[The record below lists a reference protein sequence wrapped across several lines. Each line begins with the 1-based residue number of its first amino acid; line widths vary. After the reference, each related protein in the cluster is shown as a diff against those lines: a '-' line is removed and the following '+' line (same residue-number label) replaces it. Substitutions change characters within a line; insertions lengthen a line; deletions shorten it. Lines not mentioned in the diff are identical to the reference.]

1 MNPGKLLIRVVG
13 QSVLWLGV
21 MAVLLMWPAADWGWP
36 EGWAFIGIFLFG
48 TVFMV
53 AWLLPRDPALLA
65 SRMASPIQKGQ
76 ALWDRVFMGFVVV
89 GWCVWL
95 VAMAFDAGRWH
106 RGQMP
111 VWLEVVGGL
120 MMIAGFAGI
129 MPVFAA
135 NSYAAPVVRVQDE
148 RAQRVIDTGPYAI
161 VRHPMYAVASLYVFG
176 MPLLLGS
183 WYGLIG
189 SAVLMVAIG
198 WRATR
203 EEQTLRNGLAGYAD
217 YMARV
222 RYRLVPYVW

>member
-1 MNPGKLLIRVVG
+1 MNPGKLLVRTIW
-13 QSVLWLGV
+13 QSVVWLGV
-21 MAVLLMWPAADWGWP
+21 MAVLLLWPAGDWGWP
-36 EGWAFIGIFLFG
+36 EGRAFIAIFALG

-53 AWLLPRDPALLA
+53 VWLLPRDPALLA

-76 ALWDRVFMGFVVV
+76 ALWDRIFMGFVVV

-95 VAMAFDAGRWH
+95 VAMALDAGRWH

-161 VRHPMYAVASLYVFG
+161 VRHPMYAVATLYVFG

-189 SAVLMVAIG
+189 SVVLMVAIG
-198 WRATR
+198 WRAVK
-203 EEQTLRNGLAGYAD
+203 EEQTLRDGLAGYDD
-217 YMARV
+217 YMTRV

>member
-1 MNPGKLLIRVVG
+1 MNPGKLLVRTMW
-13 QSVLWLGV
+13 QSVLWLGF
-21 MAVLLMWPAADWGWP
+21 MAVLLFGPAGDWGWP
-36 EGWAFIGIFLFG
+36 QGWAFIAIFALG

-65 SRMASPIQKGQ
+65 SRMGSPIQKGQ
-76 ALWDRVFMGFVVV
+76 ALWDRIFMGFVVV

-95 VAMAFDAGRWH
+95 VAMALDAGRWH

-120 MMIAGFAGI
+120 MMIAGFAAI
-129 MPVFAA
+129 MPVFAV

-189 SAVLMVAIG
+189 SVLLMVGIG
-198 WRATR
+198 WRAVK
-203 EEQTLRNGLAGYAD
+203 EEQTLRSGLAGYAD

-222 RYRLVPYVW
+222 RYRLIPYVW

>member
-1 MNPGKLLIRVVG
+1 MNPAKLLIRVIW
-13 QSVLWLGV
+13 QSVLWLGF
-21 MAVLLMWPAADWGWP
+21 MAVLLFWPAGDWRWP
-36 EGWAFIGIFLFG
+36 EGWAFLAIFALG
-48 TVFMV
+48 TIVMV

-65 SRMASPIQKGQ
+65 SRMGPLIQKGQ
-76 ALWDRVFMGFVVV
+76 ARWDRIFMGWVVV

-95 VAMAFDAGRWH
+95 VAMALDAGRWH

-111 VWLEVVGGL
+111 VWLETIGGL
-120 MMIAGFAGI
+120 LIVTGFVAI

-148 RAQRVIDTGPYAI
+148 RRQQVIDTGPYAI
-161 VRHPMYAVASLYVFG
+161 VRHPMYAAASLYVFG

-189 SAVLMVAIG
+189 SALFMVAIG
-198 WRATR
+198 WRATK
-203 EEQTLRNGLAGYAD
+203 EEETLLSGLSGYAD
-217 YMARV
+217 YMTRV

>member
-1 MNPGKLLIRVVG
+1 MNPGKLLIRTIW
-13 QSVLWLGV
+13 QSVLWLGL
-21 MAVLLMWPAADWGWP
+21 MAVLLMWPAGDWGWP
-36 EGWAFIGIFLFG
+36 EGWAFIAIFALG

-76 ALWDRVFMGFVVV
+76 AWWDRVFMGFVVV

-95 VAMAFDAGRWH
+95 VAMALDAGRWH

-111 VWLEVVGGL
+111 VWLEAVGGL

-135 NSYAAPVVRVQDE
+135 NSYAAPVVRVQNE
-148 RAQRVIDTGPYAI
+148 RSQRVIDTGPYAI
-161 VRHPMYAVASLYVFG
+161 VRHPMYAVATLYVFG

-189 SAVLMVAIG
+189 SVVLMVAIG
-198 WRATR
+198 WRAMK
-203 EEQTLRNGLAGYAD
+203 EEQTLCKGLAGYAD
-217 YMARV
+217 YMTQV
-222 RYRLVPYVW
+222 RYRFVPYVW